1 MVNNKT
7 RYFFV
12 TFTLAVYL
20 LLQMPH
26 VFQEGLFMDGLIY
39 STVGNNL
46 ATGEGTFWFPR
57 FSETVMKE
65 FHEHPPLQFGI
76 ESMIFKAFGNGFY
89 IEKIYSAIMG
99 LVTAL
104 VIILIWR
111 RIWKNSSFSQLY
123 WLPVLFWITI
133 PRVFWSYNNNML
145 ENTMGFFS
153 ISALYLLLVATGK
166 PLRQR
171 LLLFTAIGFLLCLSF
186 LSKGFPGLYPLGFF
200 FCHYLVY
207 GKSSGTGSMV
217 INTILLM
224 VITSAIAAIYLVF
237 NRPAVDSLSEYLH
250 TQVLTSIEGRGR
262 IDSRI
267 ALPYDLLQQLILML
281 AACAAIILSCLKNF
295 ISGIRQ
301 EKDTVRLFTLFFVIG
316 LSASLPL
323 MISPKQ
329 AAYYLV
335 PALPF
340 FAISFSVLVAA
351 PVTGYIS
358 RINPR
363 ALTFRILRYGNYLLV
378 ASTIL
383 YSVANFGTICKD
395 KELITDVNRIGWL
408 LPAGSTISVLPSL
421 YQEWSLMGYLQ
432 RKYEIN
438 IDRSRKLNEYLLIER
453 ESPVAEGYDDTS
465 LPLLKFKLLR
475 KHPVI

>member
-1 MVNNKT
+1 MVNNKST
-7 RYFFV
+7 NFFII
-12 TFTLAVYL
+12 FTLAVYL

-46 ATGEGTFWFPR
+46 SRGEGTFWFPE
-57 FSETVMKE
+57 FSETVMKD

-76 ESMIFKAFGNGFY
+76 ESVIFKAFGNGFY
-89 IEKIYSAIMG
+89 IEKIYSAVMG
-99 LVTAL
+99 LITAL

-111 RIWKNSSFSQLY
+111 STWKKSPFSQLY

-153 ISALYLLLVATGK
+153 ISALYLLMLSTGK

-171 LLLFTAIGFLLCLSF
+171 LLFFTATGLLLCLSF

-200 FCHYLVY
+200 FCHYLAY
-207 GKSSGTGSMV
+207 GKSSGRGSMV
-217 INTILLM
+217 ANTILLI
-224 VITSAIAAIYLVF
+224 VATFTIATIYLVF
-237 NRPAVDSLSEYLH
+237 NRPAVDSLSQYLH

-267 ALPYDLLQQLILML
+267 ALPYDLLQQLLLLL
-281 AACAAIILSCLKNF
+281 AACTVIILSGLKKF

-301 EKDTVRLFTLFFVIG
+301 ERDTIRLFILFLFIG

-340 FAISFSVLVAA
+340 FAIGFSMLVAA
-351 PVTGYIS
+351 PVAGYLS
-358 RINPR
+358 MINPR
-363 ALTFRILRYGNYLLV
+363 AMTFRILTYGNYLLV
-378 ASTIL
+378 VSAIL

-395 KELITDVNRIGWL
+395 KELITDVNSIGRL
-408 LPAGSTISVLPSL
+408 LPAGSTISVLPSM

-438 IDRSRKLNEYLLIER
+438 IDRSRKLDEYLLIER
-453 ESPVAEGYDDTS
+453 ESPVAEGYDDTF